1 MRWSPLDHFIEAG
14 PTAYYQ
20 ARVAYERG
28 GVRERAEVRDAL
40 QRGEITSAGYSA
52 HVFPAYLR
60 VVRDGEDLFPPSEQR
75 KSIDQLR
82 AELASVVLGKA
93 HGPQAGPGG

>member
-28 GVRERAEVRDAL
+28 GVRERDDVREAL
-40 QRGEITSAGYSA
+40 QRGEITSAGYSS
-52 HVFPAYLR
+52 HVFSAYLR
-60 VVRDGEDLFPPSEQR
+60 VVRDGEDLVPPSEQR
-75 KSIDQLR
+75 KSINQLR
-82 AELASVVLGKA
+82 AELGGVVFA
-93 HGPQAGPGG
+93 QARGPQARPGG